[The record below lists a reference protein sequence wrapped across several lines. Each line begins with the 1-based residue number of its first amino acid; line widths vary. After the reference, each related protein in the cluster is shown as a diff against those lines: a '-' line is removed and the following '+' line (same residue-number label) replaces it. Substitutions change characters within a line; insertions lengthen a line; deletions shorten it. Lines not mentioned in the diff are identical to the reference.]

1 MLIKEVVRLLSDV
14 AQQADVVGLG
24 ITEFLP
30 WDVVIVRD
38 MLRELPILGDGGQV
52 LQCGFAHDRCRH
64 KAVKTAVGPLLPSEV
79 DPGNVRHVPECAVAD
94 QLAK

>member
-1 MLIKEVVRLLSDV
+1 MPIKEVVRLLSDV

-30 WDVVIVRD
+30 WDMVIVRD

-52 LQCGFAHDRCRH
+52 LR
-64 KAVKTAVGPLLPSEV
+64 
-79 DPGNVRHVPECAVAD
+79 
-94 QLAK
+94 

>member
-14 AQQADVVGLG
+14 ARQADVVGLG

-30 WDVVIVRD
+30 WDMVIVRD

-52 LQCGFAHDRCRH
+52 LR
-64 KAVKTAVGPLLPSEV
+64 
-79 DPGNVRHVPECAVAD
+79 
-94 QLAK
+94 